1 MRGRRERGGGK
12 RREMQCR
19 LLWCSYSEFRGLDSD
34 VADGRWEVYA
44 VVEIWGG
51 KVIENRG
58 TEAIMKTNAV
68 GLNEET
74 GYHVP
79 WNPIKILTP
88 IVAHSA

>member
-1 MRGRRERGGGK
+1 MGSI
-12 RREMQCR
+12 
-19 LLWCSYSEFRGLDSD
+19 CSCGDL
-34 VADGRWEVYA
+34 
-44 VVEIWGG
+44 GG